1 MKKFIFSARPK
12 QILKNTILFIPLF
25 FTLNN
30 WINLDINIIQDLFIN
45 SLFSFLVFICCSTI
59 GYQMNDLIDKKFDI
73 KHKIKKNRP
82 IANGEIN
89 NLELFFFISLLFIIG
104 IIFSVLVNKNVF
116 FLYILYIF
124 TSLLYSKFLKNIIIL
139 DVISI
144 TFFYI
149 IRMLAGTFAIGYD
162 VSVWLFILTFFLS
175 LFIIII
181 KRIRESQKGLIFRN
195 KNLSKFYS
203 KPLFLK
209 VIFSLY
215 IANIIIYILYS
226 ISEILY
232 DHRNLLFII
241 SSLFFT
247 LGISRYYF
255 IIQKKKSGDFP
266 EDIIIKDLY
275 ILILIILFIIS
286 LFISKI
292 LN

>member
-1 MKKFIFSARPK
+1 MKKFLLSARPK

-25 FTLNN
+25 FTLNS
-30 WINLDINIIQDLFIN
+30 WINLDINKIQQLFTN
-45 SLFSFLVFICCSTI
+45 SLLSFFVFICCSTI
-59 GYQMNDLIDKKFDI
+59 GYQINDLIDKKFDK
-73 KHKIKKNRP
+73 KHKTKKNRP
-82 IANGEIN
+82 IANEEIN
-89 NLELFFFISLLFIIG
+89 NLEIILFISFLFIIG
-104 IIFSVLVNKNVF
+104 IIFSILVNKNIFILF
-116 FLYILYIF
+116 FIYIF

-139 DVISI
+139 DVITI

-181 KRIRESQKGLIFRN
+181 KRIRESEKGLIFRN
-195 KNLSKFYS
+195 MYLSKFYS

-209 VIFSLY
+209 IVFSLY
-215 IANIIIYILYS
+215 IANITIYTLYS
-226 ISEILY
+226 ISEILSAQ
-232 DHRNLLFII
+232 RNLLFII

-247 LGISRYYF
+247 LGVSRYYF
-255 IIQKKKSGDFP
+255 ITQKKKSGDFP
-266 EDIIIKDLY
+266 EDIIIRDFY